1 MATNVRGHSGSSFFG
16 GTTTQGGWG
25 TTSKSSHGKTKRT
38 GTSTGTASGYKSCQ
52 TTFANKVQ
60 SFKVLVNQTTGP
72 AKGGRPSTST
82 LNSFAN
88 WINKGAVIQT
98 CTKAQVSR
106 WAKSKNKS
114 FNSRTA
120 SPATCKNVLA
130 AKFGKSTIKA
140 VACTKSGS
148 FLVVTSPTCNGKKFC
163 FPK

>member
-1 MATNVRGHSGSSFFG
+1 MATNATGRSGSSYFG
-16 GTTTQGGWG
+16 GSSTQSGWG
-25 TTSKSSHGKTKRT
+25 SASKTK
-38 GTSTGTASGYKSCQ
+38 GYGSSVGTASGYKSCQ

-60 SFKVLVNQTTGP
+60 SFKMLMSQTTGP
-72 AKGGRPSTST
+72 AKAGRPSTST

-88 WINKGAVIQT
+88 WINKGAVVHT

-114 FNSRTA
+114 FNTRTA

-140 VACTKSGS
+140 VACTKTGS
-148 FLVVTSPTCNGKKFC
+148 FMVVTSPTCKGKTFC

>member
-1 MATNVRGHSGSSFFG
+1 MATNARGRSGSSYFG
-16 GTTTQGGWG
+16 GHSTQSSWG
-25 TTSKSSHGKTKRT
+25 SASKTKEC
-38 GTSTGTASGYKSCQ
+38 GSSMGTASGYKSCQ

-60 SFKVLVNQTTGP
+60 SFKMLMSQTTGS
-72 AKGGRPSTST
+72 AKCGRPTPTT

-88 WINKGAVIQT
+88 WINKGAVVQT

-114 FNSRTA
+114 FNTRDA
-120 SPATCKNVLA
+120 SPTTCKNVLS

-140 VACTKSGS
+140 VCCTKTGS
-148 FLVVTSPTCNGKKFC
+148 FMVVTAPTCKGKKFC

>member
-1 MATNVRGHSGSSFFG
+1 MATHATGRSGSSYYG
-16 GTTTQGGWG
+16 GRSTQSGWG
-25 TTSKSSHGKTKRT
+25 SANKTEESGSSM
-38 GTSTGTASGYKSCQ
+38 GTASGYKSCQ

-60 SFKVLVNQTTGP
+60 SFKMLMNQTTGP
-72 AKGGRPSTST
+72 AKCGRPSPTT

-88 WINKGAVIQT
+88 WINKGAVVQT

-114 FNSRTA
+114 FNTRTA

-140 VACTKSGS
+140 VASTKTGS
-148 FLVVTSPTCNGKKFC
+148 FMVVTAPTLKGKQFC